1 MNVIRAKP
9 CDNGIWFA
17 DYRTTSVRPAT
28 KGDACNLR
36 FATYQDAVRDLVWNA
51 MLGCKL
57 ASGRVDTAKARLAEA
72 QKETADMCA
81 ELDRAIRLMEE
92 TPDA

>member
-1 MNVIRAKP
+1 MNHLRSTSR
-9 CDNGIWFA
+9 DNGAWFA
-17 DYRTTSVRPAT
+17 DYRMTSVRPAT
-28 KGDACNLR
+28 NGDAGNQR

-57 ASGRVDTAKARLAEA
+57 ASGRVETAKARLAEA